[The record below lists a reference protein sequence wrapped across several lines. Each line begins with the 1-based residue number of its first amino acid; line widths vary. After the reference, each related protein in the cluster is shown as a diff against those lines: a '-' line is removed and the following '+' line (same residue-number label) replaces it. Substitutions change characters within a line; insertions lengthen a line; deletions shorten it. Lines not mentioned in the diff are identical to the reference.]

1 MLIGLCGA
9 AGCGKT
15 TVAEGLR
22 DRYGYRVLSFADP
35 LYDAVS
41 AITGVPVERLKDR
54 AVKEAEL
61 PGIGKSPRF
70 LLQTLGTDWGR
81 AIVDEDIWVKAAM
94 ARVSG
99 DENVVIADVRFDNE
113 ADAIRGRGGVVF
125 YVVRPGWRCLAA
137 ETSKHASERGI
148 SMDRIDAF
156 IDNSG
161 TVDQLLEGVIGRII
175 KA

>member
-22 DRYGYRVLSFADP
+22 DRHGFKILSFADP
-35 LYDAVS
+35 LYEAVS

-54 AVKEAEL
+54 AVKEVEL
-61 PGIGKSPRF
+61 AGVGKSPRF

-81 AIVDEDIWVKAAM
+81 EMVDRDIWVKAAM
-94 ARVSG
+94 TRVTG
-99 DENVVIADVRFDNE
+99 DEDVVIADVRFDNE
-113 ADAIRGRGGVVF
+113 ADAIRDRGGQVL
-125 YVVRPGWRCLAA
+125 YVVRPGWRCLRDEEA
-137 ETSKHASERGI
+137 SHASEQGV
-148 SMDRIDAF
+148 SVEKIDGYVTN
-156 IDNSG
+156 DG
-161 TVDQLLEGVIGRII
+161 TVDHLLEQVVGRII

>member
-22 DRYGYRVLSFADP
+22 DRCGYRIVSFADP

-41 AITGVPVERLKDR
+41 AITGVPVDRLKDR

-61 PGIGKSPRF
+61 EHIGKSPRY

-81 AIVDEDIWVKAAM
+81 RLVNENVWVNAAM
-94 ARVSG
+94 ARIAA
-99 DENVVIADVRFDNE
+99 DEDIVIADVRFDNE
-113 ADAIRGRGGVVF
+113 ADAIRDRAGKVF
-125 YVVRPGWRCLAA
+125 YVIRPGWQCLQSSEA
-137 ETSKHASERGI
+137 THASEQGV
-148 SMDRIDAF
+148 SVEKIDGYIAN
-156 IDNSG
+156 DG
-161 TVDQLLEGVIGRII
+161 TVDQLLSRVTELII
-175 KA
+175 QR